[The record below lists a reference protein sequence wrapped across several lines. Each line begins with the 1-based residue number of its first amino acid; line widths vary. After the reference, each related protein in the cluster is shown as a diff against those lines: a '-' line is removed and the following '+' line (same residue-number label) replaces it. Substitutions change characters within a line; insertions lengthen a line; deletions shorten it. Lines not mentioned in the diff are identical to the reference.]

1 MRVTLINHMGSDLD
15 VVNDARVS
23 FDKESDWDYSSCP
36 DPDGMPPEIVKEY
49 RELPKADKSLINFLA
64 RGCTSSDWEGI
75 LSKAIDMGES
85 DDIDSLEELLNHV
98 RRIPKHWVPFA
109 NGGTIK
115 MRFKVPIFVAR
126 QLQKH
131 QAGFEPQSEIS
142 RRYVTTEPEFYEPEV
157 WRKAADNVKQ
167 GSSDEP
173 ASDVELTTPWQ
184 RFGYQLSTY
193 KELLEAGVCPEQARM
208 VLPQSMYTEYV
219 WKGNLYAWA
228 SLYNTRSGSHAQ
240 REVQEVARQI
250 GEIIEPLFPV
260 SWKELTR

>member
-1 MRVTLINHMGSDLD
+1 MKVTYKDHMGSDLD

-23 FDKESDWDYSSCP
+23 FGKESS
-36 DPDGMPPEIVKEY
+36 
-49 RELPKADKSLINFLA
+49 ELSKGDKALIMFLA

-75 LSKAIDMGES
+75 LLKAIDMGEA

-98 RRIPKHWVPFA
+98 RRMPKHWVPFA

-115 MRFKVPIFVAR
+115 MHFKVPIFVAR

-142 RRYVTTEPEFYEPEV
+142 RRYVTTDPELYFPEA
-157 WRKAADNVKQ
+157 WRKAATNVKQ
-167 GSSDEP
+167 GSSDEKAISYQQP
-173 ASDVELTTPWQ
+173 FFHQREMVEV
-184 RFGYQLSTY
+184 Y
-193 KELLEAGVCPEQARM
+193 KGMLEEGVCPEQARM

-228 SLYNTRSGSHAQ
+228 SLYNTRSDSHAQ

-250 GEIIEPLFPV
+250 REIIEPLFPV